1 MKSSKLFLGV
11 VLLSLVIGTSC
22 QKEEHPISNVP
33 EISLERISH
42 DTIRE
47 YKDVLTLSV
56 KYQDGDGDLGFVE
69 PSKYAVFVRDLRL
82 PEFDGFYIGPLAP
95 LESDIA
101 IQGVIHIEFPSLFL
115 FGNRTS
121 ETTVFEIKFIDRSGN
136 ESNLITTEPVV
147 IIKP

>member
-1 MKSSKLFLGV
+1 MKSNNLILFL
-11 VLLSLVIGTSC
+11 VLILAGMAC
-22 QKEEHPISNVP
+22 QKDEHPFSDVP

-47 YKDVLTLSV
+47 YMDVLTLSV
-56 KYQDGDGDLGFVE
+56 RYQDGDGDLGFVE

-95 LESDIA
+95 LESNIA

-115 FGNRTS
+115 FGNRLS
-121 ETTVFEIKFIDRSGN
+121 ETTAFEIKFLDRRGN
-136 ESNLITTEPVV
+136 ESNLITTNSVV
-147 IIKP
+147 IVKP